1 MGSIASHVQSKHG
14 FRDDA
19 RKLFVEIPRFD
30 LTLWKTVRNVKDPR
44 TFLWISI
51 VFLKSTNFQ

>member
-1 MGSIASHVQSKHG
+1 MGSIASHVQSKQG

-19 RKLFVEIPRFD
+19 RKWFVEISRFD
-30 LTLWKTVRNVKDPR
+30 LTQWKTVKDPR

-51 VFLKSTNFQ
+51 VF